1 MNKLATVRVHGNAST
16 GIAENMMSGRVVV
29 DGNVSQSAG
38 ATGRG
43 GLLVVRG
50 NASSRCGISMKGIDI
65 VVGGSVG
72 HMSAFMAQTGCLVV
86 CGDAG
91 EALGDSIYEARLY
104 VRGSVDE
111 PRRRL
116 RREGAAR
123 RARRSAR
130 GTARGGG
137 DRRRSGATSA
147 ATARRGSSTT
157 SRSTTRRRTDVDG
170 HRAGRP
176 WNLRESYLFDRTVIA
191 EIQRAATEGIYDIRG
206 FGAKR
211 RLPHFDDLLFLGASH
226 LALPARGLPRALR
239 DRRRPRDALRAQAA
253 RAEDPRSRSRG

>member
-1 MNKLATVRVHGNAST
+1 
-16 GIAENMMSGRVVV
+16 MSGRVVV

-104 VRGSVDE
+104 VRGSVASLGADCVEKEMRDE
-111 PRRRL
+111 HV
-116 RREGAAR
+116 AQV
-123 RARRSAR
+123 R
-130 GTARGGG
+130 GLLERGG
-137 DRRRSGATSA
+137 DRRRAGRVPPLRLGAPALHLPRRQRGRVLMSVDDRAASLEPARVVPLRPHRHRRDPARGDRGHLRHPRASARSGACRT
-147 ATARRGSSTT
+147 STT
-157 SRSTTRRRTDVDG
+157 SSSSARRSRATRS
-170 HRAGRP
+170 RATASGARP
-176 WNLRESYLFDRTVIA
+176 TS
-191 EIQRAATEGIYDIRG
+191 
-206 FGAKR
+206 
-211 RLPHFDDLLFLGASH
+211 SS
-226 LALPARGLPRALR
+226 
-239 DRRRPRDALRAQAA
+239 A
-253 RAEDPRSRSRG
+253 RASRRSRSS